1 MSWINPDECGWV
13 IPLKIDDI
21 GGEAI
26 LSTNKDRIEWEK
38 ELLEGLEIIFREV
51 LMLPETMEK
60 KAFKSIEKISRE
72 NSPEDYAVKLLEI
85 YSKKINSHRRMD

>member
-1 MSWINPDECGWV
+1 M
-13 IPLKIDDI
+13 
-21 GGEAI
+21 
-26 LSTNKDRIEWEK
+26 
-38 ELLEGLEIIFREV
+38 LEGLEIIFREV

>member
-1 MSWINPDECGWV
+1 MSWINPDECGCV